1 MFKSTLSRI
10 AAGIELRNQEELA
23 RIKADSTMLQA
34 TVEIE
39 VAKRLQKIQE
49 DKARLEEASA
59 ESGIDYLAQARAIL
73 NKLG

>member
-23 RIKADSTMLQA
+23 RIKADSTMVQA